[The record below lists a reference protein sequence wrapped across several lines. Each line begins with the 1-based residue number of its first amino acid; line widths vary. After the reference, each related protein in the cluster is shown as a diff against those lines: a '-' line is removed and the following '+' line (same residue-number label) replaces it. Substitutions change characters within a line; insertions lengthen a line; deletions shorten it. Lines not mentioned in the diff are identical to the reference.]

1 MREGAD
7 EEKEGV
13 DELKEGADEMDA
25 AQGRGASRGTVE
37 TASRAHLAE
46 LAECRR
52 QRDVAEADVREATR
66 RLRANA
72 EDLFDARREIAR
84 LQATLRRRER
94 AAEAENDAVG
104 DRVARGGRVTSG
116 RARRARDARGDVAI
130 DRRGRRVIGSGARNE
145 R

>member
-1 MREGAD
+1 MRSFG
-7 EEKEGV
+7 
-13 DELKEGADEMDA
+13 EMDA
-25 AQGRGASRGTVE
+25 AEGRGASRGTVE
-37 TASRAHLAE
+37 TASRAHMAE

-72 EDLFDARREIAR
+72 EELFDARREIAR

-104 DRVARGGRVTSG
+104 DAVPVASPEVD
-116 RARRARDARGDVAI
+116 ALLRDALEARETLGAMSRLI
-130 DRRGRRVIGSGARNE
+130 DEEDA
-145 R
+145 

>member
-1 MREGAD
+1 
-7 EEKEGV
+7 
-13 DELKEGADEMDA
+13 MDA
-25 AQGRGASRGTVE
+25 AEGEAPRAGPSRPP
-37 TASRAHLAE
+37 RAPAAE

-52 QRDVAEADVREATR
+52 QHDVAEADVREATR

-104 DRVARGGRVTSG
+104 TRQKSPPGNRVTRGGRVT
-116 RARRARDARGDVAI
+116 RDARA
-130 DRRGRRVIGSGARNE
+130 REASGRCRD
-145 R
+145 